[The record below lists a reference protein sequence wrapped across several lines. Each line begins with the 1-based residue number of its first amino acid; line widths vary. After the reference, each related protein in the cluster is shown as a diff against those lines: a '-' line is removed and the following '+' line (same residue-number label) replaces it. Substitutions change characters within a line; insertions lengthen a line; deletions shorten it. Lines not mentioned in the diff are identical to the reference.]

1 MSDNRCSHYQQTSRG
16 HQAITPSD
24 TVSLPALSIVVALTT
39 GNVAVVDQYDTA
51 LTYTGVPAGYV
62 FPVTV
67 KRVNATGT
75 TATVARLMS

>member
-1 MSDNRCSHYQQTSRG
+1 MSDNRYNHYQVTARG

-24 TVSLPALSIVVALTT
+24 TVDLSDLSSVVVLTT
-39 GNVAVVDQYDTA
+39 GNAVIVDQYGTA

-67 KRVNATGT
+67 RRVNATNT
-75 TATVARLMS
+75 TAVVARLMS